1 MRRNGRRL
9 SDRYPVDRSTSA
21 LKHARVFSG
30 ASHLVNRSLRFVTD
44 DHHGA
49 DTCSTAGGSTC
60 PTNIRNNPII
70 CRIHA
75 RLSLAHAVRRPVS
88 ISSGRN
94 RCPATQWPTGT
105 DPRIHQLHE
114 RSQFS
119 SPDNFPSARS
129 LLLIATSAPLHDHQ
143 PPVRRPPY
151 PVFMPPNYPSTASPA
166 PCSRGD
172 PPDHPGFRSPR
183 GPGRLPFFH
192 ETGSRSERTGAIRPQ
207 QHLLC

>member
-1 MRRNGRRL
+1 MP
-9 SDRYPVDRSTSA
+9 DQY
-21 LKHARVFSG
+21 SG
-30 ASHLVNRSLRFVTD
+30 T
-44 DHHGA
+44 
-49 DTCSTAGGSTC
+49 T
-60 PTNIRNNPII
+60 PII

-129 LLLIATSAPLHDHQ
+129 LLLIATSAPLMIINLRFADRHI
-143 PPVRRPPY
+143 
-151 PVFMPPNYPSTASPA
+151 PVFMPPNYPFHGLTRAMP
-166 PCSRGD
+166 PGGD
-172 PPDHPGFRSPR
+172 PPDHHPGFRSPR
-183 GPGRLPFFH
+183 GPGRLPFFM
-192 ETGSRSERTGAIRPQ
+192 
-207 QHLLC
+207 